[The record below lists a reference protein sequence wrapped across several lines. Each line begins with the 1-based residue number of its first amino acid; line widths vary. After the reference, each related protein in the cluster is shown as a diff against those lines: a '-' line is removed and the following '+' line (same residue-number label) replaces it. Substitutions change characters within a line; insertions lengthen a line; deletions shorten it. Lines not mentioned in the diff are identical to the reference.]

1 MRSDIDI
8 KDDIYNALLH
18 SPLVIEVN
26 GKLYKRKRPINST
39 SEDVVISV
47 LANNMAQRQMANI
60 NVNIYVKDD
69 YVKTDD
75 EEQGQNEEQSQRLRK
90 LCQLAIQSVNA
101 IHGKDF
107 RVTFDKE
114 NGQRVIESEG
124 EHIINNKLLYQIIN
138 EEL

>member
-1 MRSDIDI
+1 MKSDIDI
-8 KDDIYNALLH
+8 KDDIYNALLN
-18 SPLVIEVN
+18 SSLVKEVN
-26 GKLYKRKRPINST
+26 GKLYKRKRPLNST

-47 LANNMAQRQMANI
+47 LANNMAQRQMAYI
-60 NVNIYVKDD
+60 NVNVYVKDD
-69 YVKTDD
+69 YVKTED
-75 EEQGQNEEQSQRLRK
+75 EEQGQDEEQSQRLRK

-101 IHGKDF
+101 IRGKDY

-124 EHIINNKLLYQIIN
+124 EHIINNRLLYQIIN